1 MLQKTEADVE
11 TSTVSGLFGSIS
23 MSYNQ
28 NYHAEKGYRVFY
40 ITDHNEATL

>member
-11 TSTVSGLFGSIS
+11 TSTVSGLFGSTS

-28 NYHAEKGYRVFY
+28 NYHAEKDYRMFY
-40 ITDHNEATL
+40 IMDHNEST